1 MKNIFLC
8 IMALFAVNVFSQENQ
23 TDLQELNLKGKVKSV
38 RSVDYEAVEVSGEV
52 VKGRIVED
60 NFFAYNEAGSV
71 VEKTKYYADGTP
83 CEKFIV
89 TYDSEGRV
97 IEGCMYN
104 SEGKIDFKKVI
115 TYDNKGNKLTEN
127 ESNEKGEVR
136 VKESFKYDD
145 KNNLINKDTQ
155 FFDGNLDA
163 KTVFEYDKKGNLIKQ
178 HLYRE
183 GSWLTEIYSKRIE
196 NGITIKEI
204 QSKSEKQKKEKKI
217 LKYNDKGNV
226 IEESEYDAKGN
237 LLERITYK
245 YDAEGRE
252 IEVNWENP
260 NGFLVYSKY
269 IKTYNDRG
277 ILSGVKYVYPNGN
290 IEQYVYSYEYD
301 NQGNWI
307 KKILYINDRPSI
319 TERKIEYYE

>member
-1 MKNIFLC
+1 MKNVFLC
-8 IMALFAVNVFSQENQ
+8 ITALFAVNVFSQENQ

-60 NFFAYNEAGSV
+60 NFFAYNEAGNV

-83 CEKFIV
+83 YEKFIV

-97 IEGCMYN
+97 VEGSMYN
-104 SEGKIDFKKVI
+104 SEGKIDFKKVV

-127 ESNEKGEVR
+127 EIDEMGVR
-136 VKESFKYDD
+136 VKGSFEYDD
-145 KNNLINKDTQ
+145 KNNLINKNTH
-155 FFDGNLDA
+155 FFDENLD
-163 KTVFEYDKKGNLIKQ
+163 TTTIFEYDKKGNLIKQ
-178 HLYRE
+178 HFYIVGGGWR
-183 GSWLTEIYSKRIE
+183 TEIYSKRSE

-204 QSKSEKQKKEKKI
+204 QSKSWKEKEEKKI
-217 LKYNDKGNV
+217 LKYDDKGNV
-226 IEESEYDAKGN
+226 IEKSKYDAKGN

-245 YDAEGRE
+245 YDTEGRE

-277 ILSGVKYVYPNGN
+277 IIAGVKYVYPNGN

-307 KKILYINDRPSI
+307 KKVLYINDRPSI